1 MIYEGKCTVIGII
14 ITGKI
19 MLAVC
24 YTGAAFLFNAK
35 SAISK

>member
-19 MLAVC
+19 MLTVC
-24 YTGAAFLFNAK
+24 STSTSVHDRVINIGH
-35 SAISK
+35 